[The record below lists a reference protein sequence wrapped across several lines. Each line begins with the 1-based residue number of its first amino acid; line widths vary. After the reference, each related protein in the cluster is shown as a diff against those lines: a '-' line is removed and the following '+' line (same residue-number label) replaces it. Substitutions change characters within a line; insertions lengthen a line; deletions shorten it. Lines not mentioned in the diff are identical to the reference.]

1 MGKSKKSK
9 DGGNAVFDNGGIWA
23 LKGGNT
29 QEFWRYDVVAGT
41 WAEKDTIP
49 AFGTTGKKKKVK
61 AGGDIVAFGGEVFF
75 ATKGNK
81 TLEFWR
87 YVAPGETVFG
97 SRPARSGVLAGPQ
110 VLGRYGFRLAPN
122 PLGEGPAV
130 LSYSLPQAGPVMLTV
145 FDVTGRSVVRQTLA
159 TGRTGTARLELGE
172 LAAGV
177 YLVKLE
183 AEGLKTAVKLVV
195 E

>member
-61 AGGDIVAFGGEVFF
+61 AGGDIVAFGGGAFF
-75 ATKGNK
+75 ALKGNK
-81 TLEFWR
+81 TLELWR
-87 YVAPGETVFG
+87 YVDSLGFAA
-97 SRPARSGVLAGPQ
+97 RPERSGVMARPQ
-110 VLGRYGFRLAPN
+110 DLTRLGLTLAPN
-122 PLGEGPAV
+122 PLVGGYAT
-130 LSYSLPQAGPVMLTV
+130 LRYSLPGAGPVGIRV
-145 FDVTGRSVVRQTLA
+145 YDVAGRSVLVRTLA
-159 TGRTGTARLELGE
+159 AARVGTATLDLRT
-172 LAAGV
+172 LARGV

-183 AEGLKTAVKLVV
+183 AEGLKTTTKLVV